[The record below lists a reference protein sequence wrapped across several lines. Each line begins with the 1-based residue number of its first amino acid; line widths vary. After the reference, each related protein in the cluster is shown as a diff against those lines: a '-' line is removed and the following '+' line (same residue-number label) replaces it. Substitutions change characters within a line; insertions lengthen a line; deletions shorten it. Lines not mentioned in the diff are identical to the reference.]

1 VSTAAEA
8 LAALKS
14 RLSTG
19 ISFSVYWQG
28 DAAPILPDTPTAF
41 AYCVFD
47 NEGSGVFPVSFGNG
61 AGGNTYRNRAT
72 LNAFTFSPARYGA
85 AAVLGHAETIAARLR
100 SYRDT
105 YISCFAADV
114 ILIGPGSQI
123 SVPSIGSAVNN
134 YQCAVA
140 EVSLHFDQIG

>member
-1 VSTAAEA
+1 MSTAAEA
-8 LAALKS
+8 LAALKA
-14 RLSTG
+14 RVTG
-19 ISFSVYWQG
+19 LAFTVYWQG

-47 NEGSGVFPVSFGNG
+47 NEGSRTFPVSYGAG
-61 AGGNTYRNRAT
+61 AGGNTYRNRA
-72 LNAFTFSPARYGA
+72 LLSAYTFSPARFGSA
-85 AAVLGHAETIAARLR
+85 GVLGHAETIAARLR
-100 SYRDT
+100 SYRDS
-105 YISCFAADV
+105 YVSCFAADV

-123 SVPSIGSAVNN
+123 PVPNIGSAVNN